1 MYELALVA
9 DGSTIQEGMNVVVS
23 DMITGELVN
32 AEILLVQ
39 PRSDLGIIKL
49 YLRAEEPELNELEDP
64 LINGKFL
71 CIFAMRF

>member
-71 CIFAMRF
+71 CILAISF